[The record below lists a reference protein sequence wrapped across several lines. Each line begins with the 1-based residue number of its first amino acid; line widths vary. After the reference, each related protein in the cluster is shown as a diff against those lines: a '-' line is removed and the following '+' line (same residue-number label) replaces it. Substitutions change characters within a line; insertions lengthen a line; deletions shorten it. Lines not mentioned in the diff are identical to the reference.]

1 MASLNP
7 KSPKNLLARSTSRTT
22 IVQWSKCLTM
32 LPHFRASRDH
42 SASAESLSIRSDI
55 RFILHASFEV
65 AAIISGPAMILEDLG
80 LPTSNR
86 DTVADCAAG
95 RHLHDRSLATG
106 STTPPQCQRGCRLA
120 AVTTCLGM
128 LHCRH
133 SLSNSGSAKD
143 TASRFF
149 GQCKGSGLIGWAG
162 LIEVAS
168 VKM

>member
-1 MASLNP
+1 
-7 KSPKNLLARSTSRTT
+7 
-22 IVQWSKCLTM
+22 
-32 LPHFRASRDH
+32 
-42 SASAESLSIRSDI
+42 
-55 RFILHASFEV
+55 
-65 AAIISGPAMILEDLG
+65 MILEDLG